1 MWRFQV
7 DGAGSQPYIDL
18 YPFSPRPRRHPGGL
32 MTLSVAPCATQ
43 EDDLQGSLVLSSSS
57 RAGNE
62 RSEWR
67 GKESASPGSLIASV
81 ASPQRSAGTASSRGL
96 STFQQRRV
104 GEHQRLRQLL
114 GLGEREQ
121 FQWQR
126 GERAPRSPGSRGTGA
141 PSTSGLEARVPPRPI
156 PRGGAFLLRAVGC
169 FCLLA
174 HQASDG
180 GVWGARSSPSC
191 WKGWVLPC
199 GCQSS
204 SEKKLIE
211 NMYTPFSFPFF
222 WEPKTLFSVGSYFH
236 INEKAF
242 WNFRNA
248 WIQSKG
254 DSLF

>member
-43 EDDLQGSLVLSSSS
+43 EDDLQGSLALSSSS

-96 STFQQRRV
+96 STFPQRRV

-169 FCLLA
+169 FLLTR
-174 HQASDG
+174 HLMVDFGGRGLLPPVEKDG
-180 GVWGARSSPSC
+180 SFRVAARAVLKRNSLRTCTPPFLFPSF
-191 WKGWVLPC
+191 
-199 GCQSS
+199 
-204 SEKKLIE
+204 E
-211 NMYTPFSFPFF
+211 NRRLCF
-222 WEPKTLFSVGSYFH
+222 
-236 INEKAF
+236 
-242 WNFRNA
+242 
-248 WIQSKG
+248 Q
-254 DSLF
+254 